1 MRKMS
6 VALAVSAL
14 ALSGAVVLPAGVQ
27 GVEAATPPATVAPG
41 AYSLT
46 NVSTA
51 KNLHVNGVSIA
62 AGAKIVEDAPRGTA
76 GQSWWVAQT
85 APGVYKLSSN
95 NSGLCLQDAPSAGA
109 ALTQETCAE
118 TPAQRWRLTAAAE
131 GFTLVNIASG
141 RAADVADAAST
152 DIVSGA
158 AGDSASQRWT
168 LAKNN
173 VTRVTA
179 WGTALTDGG
188 PALTDKTIRMVVRP
202 NLAGNAQRI
211 TLSNRFGTAPL
222 VVGSATVGYQGSGL
236 SAASAPS
243 AFKFGGAGTVT
254 IPAGGEVV
262 SDALNVPVKTDTNLL
277 VSVFVSG
284 TVPVSSY
291 HNLGIVSNGIADGD
305 HAADA
310 ANTSFTQGASQFY
323 FLKGIDVISATAKG
337 SMVALGDSITDG
349 WGSSTNGFNN
359 WPAQLADKINGRD
372 ASIAMVNA
380 GISSNRVTFE
390 AGGAKNRGMAA
401 TTRFAYDVAAVP
413 GVTSVFLFE
422 GINDIPD
429 GASSDRII
437 DGYKNIIAQA
447 RAAGLKIYG
456 GTMTPTKGTSSFNA
470 ARELVRTTANNW
482 IMTSG
487 EFDGVVDFSAAVA
500 DPADPE
506 RILPVYDSGDKI
518 HLSVA
523 GYAALSKAA
532 DVAPVTQAFAPQLS
546 GPAQAVTA
554 GTPALVLGTAFAGG
568 ETVTITGDCL
578 AVPATAKANAAGIFA
593 ANLTIA
599 ANCPA
604 GNATATATGAI
615 SKTPATVTFAVAAA
629 PTVEPTVDPTV
640 APTVDPTVAPTAE
653 PTVEPTVAPTVE
665 PTKEPTLEPTL
676 EPTVAPT
683 VDPTMEP
690 TVAPTLEP
698 TLEPTVQPT
707 ASADGKPAGTLG
719 TAIVSAGGELTMGGH
734 NFKPGTT
741 ATFTLHSDPVVL
753 GQAVVKADGTV
764 TLTAKLPSNVPAGQH
779 TVVISGTGTNGQAA
793 EVSLALEIKATAG
806 TIPASTG
813 AATPAATN
821 DGDLAS
827 TGASTAPLLVGGLA
841 LLLAGAV
848 VVAGRR
854 RGSRV

>member
-1 MRKMS
+1 MRKLS
-6 VALAVSAL
+6 VAVAVSAL
-14 ALSGAVVLPAGVQ
+14 ALAGAVVLPAGSQPVQ
-27 GVEAATPPATVAPG
+27 AATLPTAVAPG

-62 AGAKIVEDAPRGTA
+62 AGTKIVEDAPRGTA

-95 NSGLCLQDAPSAGA
+95 NSGLCLQDAVAAGA
-109 ALTQETCAE
+109 ALTQENCADI
-118 TPAQRWRLTAAAE
+118 PGQRWRMAA
-131 GFTLVNIASG
+131 GDDGYTLVNVGSG
-141 RAADVADAAST
+141 RAADVADAASL
-152 DIVSGA
+152 DVVSNVAGA
-158 AGDSASQRWT
+158 AATQRWV
-168 LAKNN
+168 LAKNGI
-173 VTRVTA
+173 TRVTA

-222 VVGSATVGYQGSGL
+222 VVGSATVGYQGTGL
-236 SAASAPS
+236 TAGSAPS
-243 AFKFGGAGTVT
+243 SFKFGGATTVT

-284 TVPVSSY
+284 TIPLSPY
-291 HNLGIVSNGIADGD
+291 HNLGIVSNGIADGN
-305 HAADA
+305 HTADT
-310 ANTSFTQGASQFY
+310 ANTSFTQGASQFF

-359 WPAQLADKINGRD
+359 WPAQLSDKINARD
-372 ASIAMVNA
+372 SSIAMVNA
-380 GISSNRVTFE
+380 GISSNRVTYE

-429 GASSDRII
+429 GANSDRLIE
-437 DGYKNIIAQA
+437 GYRNIIAQA
-447 RAAGLKIYG
+447 RAAGLKVYG
-456 GTMTPTKGTSSFNA
+456 ATMTPTKGVASFTA
-470 ARELVRTTANNW
+470 ARELVRTTTNNW

-487 EFDGVVDFSAAVA
+487 EFDAVVDFSAAVA

-523 GYAALSKAA
+523 GYAALAKAV
-532 DVAPVTQAFAPQLS
+532 DVAPFTQAFAPQLS
-546 GPAQAVTA
+546 GPADAVAA
-554 GTPALVLGTAFAGG
+554 GTSAMLLGTTFAGG
-568 ETVTITGDCL
+568 ETVTIAGSCL
-578 AVPATAKANAAGIFA
+578 AVPATAIANAAGIFT
-593 ANLTIA
+593 ANIGISA
-599 ANCPA
+599 SCPA
-604 GNATATATGAI
+604 GSTTVTATGAV
-615 SKTPATVTFAVAAA
+615 SKVPVSVTFAV
-629 PTVEPTVDPTV
+629 TVAPTV
-640 APTVDPTVAPTAE
+640 APTVP
-653 PTVEPTVAPTVE
+653 PTVEPTVAPTLA
-665 PTKEPTLEPTL
+665 PTV

-683 VDPTMEP
+683 GVP
-690 TVAPTLEP
+690 TVAPTAP
-698 TLEPTVQPT
+698 VVGEPTVSLSGS
-707 ASADGKPAGTLG
+707 SA
-719 TAIVSAGGELTMGGH
+719 VAGGELTMTGS

-753 GQAVVKADGTV
+753 GTAVVSANGV
-764 TLTAKLPSNVPAGQH
+764 VSLTAKLPTSIPAGVH
-779 TVVISGTGTNGQAA
+779 TLIITGTGANGESAETSAKLTVSAASGTASASGTSTASDTPAGNQDANNQAGKN
-793 EVSLALEIKATAG
+793 LANTGAG
-806 TIPASTG
+806 T
-813 AATPAATN
+813 TPF
-821 DGDLAS
+821 
-827 TGASTAPLLVGGLA
+827 LLGGLA
-841 LLLAGAV
+841 LLLAGALSIV
-848 VVAGRR
+848 SRR
-854 RGSRV
+854 RNASHT